1 MHMSLMLGIVLI
13 LFFTSLTLMC
23 LYRRKMNV
31 RTWNAVFVAIDV
43 VFFFLW
49 NYASYQKGWLD
60 KRFMTL
66 DNISP
71 FTFTIIP
78 LTYFMNKKTKEYA
91 FSAISFLSV
100 GMFVAMIFSPE
111 HAYLFSYT
119 ADASFLY
126 TTEALCHLLCS
137 LYGVYLVLTDQVQAN
152 VPNLIKSVAFMYVV
166 ICFGVFLN
174 YVFHKDFF
182 GMDPYGNYRIYMLQ
196 LFGSFGATFTAYLL
210 GVFVVLVS
218 GMLGNGFLRS
228 LMAEYERREDENAT
242 LATALYEGN
251 EQTDE
256 ETTNE

>member
-1 MHMSLMLGIVLI
+1 MKV
-13 LFFTSLTLMC
+13 
-23 LYRRKMNV
+23 K
-31 RTWNAVFVAIDV
+31 TWNAVFVIIDV

-49 NYASYQKGWLD
+49 NYAVYQKGWLN

-91 FSAISFLSV
+91 YATISFLSV

-119 ADASFLY
+119 DDASFLY
-126 TTEALCHLLCS
+126 TTEVLCHLLCS
-137 LYGVYLVLTDQVQAN
+137 LYGIYLVLTDQVKAD
-152 VPNLIKSVAFMYVV
+152 VPTLIKSVVFMYSV
-166 ICFGVFLN
+166 ILFGVFLN

-196 LFGSFGATFTAYLL
+196 LFGSFGATFAAYLL

-228 LMAEYERREDENAT
+228 LMVEYERREDEKAT
-242 LATALYEGN
+242 LANALYE
-251 EQTDE
+251 ETEKADE
-256 ETTNE
+256 DTEDE

>member
-1 MHMSLMLGIVLI
+1 MHMSLMLGIVLV

-31 RTWNAVFVAIDV
+31 KIWNFVFVMVDI

-49 NYASYQKGWLD
+49 NLAGYQRGWLD

-78 LTYFMNKKTKEYA
+78 LTYFMNKKTKDYA
-91 FSAISFLSV
+91 FSAIAFLSV

-137 LYGVYLVLTDQVQAN
+137 LFGVYLVLTDQVKADGK
-152 VPNLIKSVAFMYVV
+152 NLVKSVVFMYLV
-166 ICFGVFLN
+166 IGFGVFLN

-196 LFGSFGATFTAYLL
+196 LFGSFWATLIAYLL
-210 GVFVVLVS
+210 GVLVVLIL
-218 GMLGNGFLRS
+218 GMQFTALLRR
-228 LMAEYERREDENAT
+228 MMTEYERREDENQALT
-242 LATALYEGN
+242 TALFEEEN
-251 EQTDE
+251 TDE
-256 ETTNE
+256 NDE

>member
-1 MHMSLMLGIVLI
+1 MHMSLMLGIVLV

-31 RTWNAVFVAIDV
+31 KIWNFVFVMVDI

-49 NYASYQKGWLD
+49 NLAGYQRGWLD

-78 LTYFMNKKTKEYA
+78 LTYFMNKKTKDYA
-91 FSAISFLSV
+91 FSAIAFLSV

-137 LYGVYLVLTDQVQAN
+137 LFGVYLVLTDQVKADGK
-152 VPNLIKSVAFMYVV
+152 NLVKSVVFMYLV
-166 ICFGVFLN
+166 IGFGVFLN

-196 LFGSFGATFTAYLL
+196 LFGSFWATLIAYLL
-210 GVFVVLVS
+210 GVLVVLIS
-218 GMLGNGFLRS
+218 GMQFTALLRR
-228 LMAEYERREDENAT
+228 MMTEYERREDENEA
-242 LATALYEGN
+242 LATALFEEEN
-251 EQTDE
+251 TDE
-256 ETTNE
+256 NDE

>member
-1 MHMSLMLGIVLI
+1 MHMSLMLGIVLV

-31 RTWNAVFVAIDV
+31 KIWNFVFVMVDI

-49 NYASYQKGWLD
+49 NLAGYQRGWLD

-78 LTYFMNKKTKEYA
+78 LTYFMNKKTKDYA
-91 FSAISFLSV
+91 FSAIAFLSV

-137 LYGVYLVLTDQVQAN
+137 LFGVYLVLTDQVKADGK
-152 VPNLIKSVAFMYVV
+152 NLVKSVVFMYLV
-166 ICFGVFLN
+166 IGFGVFLN

-196 LFGSFGATFTAYLL
+196 LFGSFWATLIAYLL
-210 GVFVVLVS
+210 GVLVVLIL
-218 GMLGNGFLRS
+218 GMQFTALLRR
-228 LMAEYERREDENAT
+228 MMTEYERREDENEV
-242 LATALYEGN
+242 LATALFEEEN
-251 EQTDE
+251 TDE
-256 ETTNE
+256 NDE